1 MVERKALTGG
11 ESCNSPSGFVL
22 RFAPVTDMLSSLLW
36 LAGLLFEFVL
46 LARAVQTKMFTKYIY
61 FYAYISCVFIVSAG
75 LFIGHSKLEFYE
87 AWYWPTEFATLA
99 MGCGVVLEI
108 VRQALAAYPGAE
120 RIARRASGAVFIVTF
135 CYVEWHVASRAVWST
150 VAATVELERD
160 LRVIE
165 ALVLATVLAIV
176 FYYRIELGKNVTG
189 MILGFG
195 AYIGVSLTTLALRS
209 FVGPRFD
216 TSWGLLQS
224 GSFVF
229 ATAVWTVA
237 LWSYSPNP
245 DPPAGGG
252 GGAEYDA
259 LVHGTR
265 ARLDSV
271 RSHLG
276 GVAR

>member
-1 MVERKALTGG
+1 MLSLFLWLTG
-11 ESCNSPSGFVL
+11 
-22 RFAPVTDMLSSLLW
+22 M
-36 LAGLLFEFVL
+36 LFEFL
-46 LARAVQTKMFTKYIY
+46 LLVRSVQTKTFTKYFY
-61 FYAYISCVFIVSAG
+61 FYAYIFCVFTVSAT
-75 LFIGHSKLEFYE
+75 LYIGRSASPQFYE
-87 AWYWPTEFATLA
+87 AWYWPTQFATLA

-108 VRQALAAYPGAE
+108 VRQSLAAYPGAE
-120 RIARRASGAVFIVTF
+120 RIARLASGAVFIVTF
-135 CYVEWHVASRAVWST
+135 CYVEWHVASRSEWST

-195 AYIGVSLTTLALRS
+195 AYVGVSLTTLALRS

-216 TSWGLLQS
+216 TAWGLLQS
-224 GSFVF
+224 ASFLF
-229 ATAVWTVA
+229 GTAVWTVA

-245 DPPAGGG
+245 KPPTSGRSGGG
-252 GGAEYDA
+252 YEA

-265 ARLDSV
+265 AQLESV
-271 RSHLG
+271 RSNLR
-276 GVAR
+276 GVAGS

>member
-1 MVERKALTGG
+1 
-11 ESCNSPSGFVL
+11 
-22 RFAPVTDMLSSLLW
+22 MLSSLLW

-189 MILGFG
+189 MIVGFG
-195 AYIGVSLTTLALRS
+195 AYVSMSLTTLALRS
-209 FVGPRFD
+209 FLGPRFD
-216 TSWGLLQS
+216 AIWGDLQAAS
-224 GSFVF
+224 YFF
-229 ATAVWTVA
+229 ALIVWTVA
-237 LWSYSPNP
+237 LWSFSPNP
-245 DPPAGGG
+245 KPPRTGRNDAG
-252 GGAEYDA
+252 YDA

-265 ARLDSV
+265 AQLESV
-271 RSHLG
+271 RSNLR
-276 GVAR
+276 GVAGS

>member
-1 MVERKALTGG
+1 MTR
-11 ESCNSPSGFVL
+11 
-22 RFAPVTDMLSSLLW
+22 MLSLYLW
-36 LAGLLFEFVL
+36 RAGMLFEFL
-46 LARAVQTKMFTKYIY
+46 LLVRSVRTKTFTKYFY
-61 FYAYISCVFIVSAG
+61 FYAYILCVFAVSAG
-75 LFIGHSKLEFYE
+75 LYIGRNGSPQFYD
-87 AWYWPTEFATLA
+87 AWYWPTQFATLA

-108 VRQALAAYPGAE
+108 VRQSLAAYPGAE

-135 CYVEWHVASRAVWST
+135 CYVEWRVASRAAWST

-176 FYYRIELGKNVTG
+176 FYYRVELGKNVTG

-195 AYIGVSLTTLALRS
+195 AYVGVSLTTLALRS

-216 TSWGLLQS
+216 AAWGLLQS
-224 GSFVF
+224 ASFVF
-229 ATAVWTVA
+229 GTAVWMVA

-245 DPPAGGG
+245 KPPTSGRGDGG
-252 GGAEYDA
+252 YDA

-265 ARLDSV
+265 THLASV
-271 RSHLG
+271 RSNLR
-276 GVAR
+276 GVTGS